1 MPPRRLIPALG
12 FGALAVAGL
21 AAACLPW
28 RVATPGAARFVSRGL
43 ETYGLALSADGPTHL
58 SLLPL
63 PHLRFSRTRLTA
75 LPDALH
81 ASSPELS
88 PEPLADG
95 GRLTIELSLLALLS
109 GQAEIGG
116 IALDGATLAL
126 PRGIDDPRWAEPMA
140 RVSARLAQGVTSH
153 PRRITVTRATL
164 AGLAPSTAEPEAEPG
179 SGNLDIVLS
188 WPMWSASLDGAVALR
203 WKGEN
208 ARFALTGLRPFDF
221 LAGRATPFAATASW
235 PAGSLATQGSAT
247 LAEDGVKLAGQGSFE
262 TRSLPETL
270 AYLGRDVA
278 LSPFIEGFALDGSF
292 EASKDGLMLPSLRV
306 SVGRNVLEGAGS
318 ASFQE
323 ARTAVQATLA
333 ADSLNL
339 APLLGGLVRLFGPA
353 APEPNP
359 EAPDSPGEAPAHR
372 PVALKPLTGGDL
384 DLRLSAASSRIGPVL
399 LEDLAASVLVR
410 GDTIEASL
418 GRASLQ
424 GATLK
429 GRIALAPV
437 EGDEAETEVK
447 AQGAFD
453 RLDLGALLIDLGQ
466 SRWVLGGT
474 QGQFA
479 LESVGRDV
487 AALTERVS
495 GRAVLA
501 SEGGLITGLDLA
513 DVIHRGK
520 PAPGALARRN
530 GRTPFERAGVTLRFA
545 DGIGEI
551 AEGYLKASA
560 LTASLRGQISLIERR
575 FQARAELA
583 PRVAAS
589 LGGTGEAPRAG
600 ALFEIA
606 GPWDAVSIRP
616 ARREET
622 VPDAGSRGDAGV
634 KGGPAAPPE
643 ALRLPPAGLPPAG
656 LPAAARAYAP

>member
-1 MPPRRLIPALG
+1 
-12 FGALAVAGL
+12 
-21 AAACLPW
+21 
-28 RVATPGAARFVSRGL
+28 
-43 ETYGLALSADGPTHL
+43 
-58 SLLPL
+58 
-63 PHLRFSRTRLTA
+63 
-75 LPDALH
+75 
-81 ASSPELS
+81 
-88 PEPLADG
+88 DG

-116 IALDGATLAL
+116 VALDGATIAL
-126 PRGIDDPRWAEPMA
+126 PRGADDPRWAEPMA
-140 RVSARLAQGVTSH
+140 RISARLAQGVTSH
-153 PRRITVTRATL
+153 PRRVTVTRATL
-164 AGLAPSTAEPEAEPG
+164 TGLDAAAAAGDATARAAGPAP
-179 SGNLDIVLS
+179 GNLDLVLS
-188 WPMWSASLDGAVALR
+188 WPLWSASLDGAVALR
-203 WKGEN
+203 WKGES
-208 ARFALTGLRPFDF
+208 ARFALTGLRPTDF
-221 LAGRATPFAATASW
+221 LAGRATPFAATANW
-235 PAGSLATQGSAT
+235 PAGSLTTQGSAT
-247 LAEDGVKLAGQGSFE
+247 LAADGFKLAGQGSFE

-306 SVGRNVLEGAGS
+306 SVGSNVLEGAGS
-318 ASFQE
+318 ARFQD

-353 APEPNP
+353 APEADADAPAP
-359 EAPDSPGEAPAHR
+359 VAEAPALGAEAPALGADVPAHR
-372 PVALKPLTGGDL
+372 PLALKPLTGGDL

-429 GRIALAPV
+429 GRIALSPA
-437 EGDEAETEVK
+437 EGDESETEVK

-487 AALTERVS
+487 ASLTERVS

-501 SEGGLITGLDLA
+501 SEGGLISGLDLA

-530 GRTPFERAGVTLRFA
+530 GRTPFERAGITLRFA

-551 AEGYLKASA
+551 GEGYLKAST
-560 LTASLRGQISLIERR
+560 LTASLRGQVSLIERR

-589 LGGTGEAPRAG
+589 LTGLGEAPRAG

-616 ARREET
+616 ARRDET
-622 VPDAGSRGDAGV
+622 VPDLGSRGESSL
-634 KGGPAAPPE
+634 KGGPVPTPE
-643 ALRLPPAGLPPAG
+643 VLRLPPAG